1 MNGIA
6 QQHLGVGFNKTFLV
20 RAQGDDMTLGIL
32 PAAIQY
38 NALHDRSLLDD
49 ICWSDMVAK
58 SGVLDRRLPLVSTYS
73 AKQSESQ
80 LPPQAAHDINP
91 GGRPE
96 SEGVTSDGQEN
107 DVDSYYLRVELQ
119 DGRFGWTSPIWVEKN

>member
-1 MNGIA
+1 MAN
-6 QQHLGVGFNKTFLV
+6 HLKKQL
-20 RAQGDDMTLGIL
+20 RSDMTLGIL

-58 SGVLDRRLPLVSTYS
+58 SGVLMKRLPLISTYS
-73 AKQSESQ
+73 SKAGEGN
-80 LPPQAAHDINP
+80 LPPAAAHDMNP

-96 SEGVTSDGQEN
+96 AEGVTSDGQEN
-107 DVDSYYLRVELQ
+107 DVDSI
-119 DGRFGWTSPIWVEKN
+119 G